1 MTASSTDPVIL
12 VVDDESIVRDMARR
26 ILETDQYRV
35 IEASNGIDALRILKD
50 ETSIDLLFADLEMPE
65 LAGEE
70 MARQFKA
77 ARPDL
82 KVLYVSG
89 VIDRLL
95 DQRPVLWDGEAFL
108 SKPFTAEGLLEA
120 VAMILYGTVAR
131 TKSR

>member
-1 MTASSTDPVIL
+1 MAESSADPVVL
-12 VVDDESIVRDMARR
+12 VVDDESVVRDMARR
-26 ILETDQYRV
+26 ILEMDRYRV
-35 IEASNGIDALRILKD
+35 IEASNGIDALKILKD
-50 ETSIDLLFADLEMPE
+50 ETNIDLLFADLEMPE

-70 MARQFKA
+70 MARRFKA

-108 SKPFTAEGLLEA
+108 SKPFTAESLLEA
-120 VAMILYGTVAR
+120 VAMILYGSITR
-131 TKSR
+131 PKSP